1 MKKMFLI
8 TILVLTIIGIGIRYK
23 NQLGMDTFYPQTGIV
38 KNVDYEND
46 IVTFEVFNG
55 NLWEF
60 KGCYD
65 WYEGDIVSAI
75 MFNNLTK
82 SSVYD
87 DKIISVKYSGY
98 VY

>member
-8 TILVLTIIGIGIRYK
+8 TIISFVLICLGIYYK
-23 NQLGMDTFYPQTGIV
+23 NQLGMDTIYPQTGIV
-38 KNVDYEND
+38 TNVDYEND
-46 IVTFEVFNG
+46 IVTFKVFNG

-60 KGCYD
+60 SGCED

-82 SSVYD
+82 KSVYD
-87 DKIISVKYSGY
+87 DKILSVKYSGY